1 MDVEKTIAFLLEQ
14 QARSEAQFGARMD
27 RLAEEHIRHRELT
40 GQLIGIMSQ
49 LGTEQRKLAASHRKT
64 EEGLRALSDKVD
76 SVTDNMNAL
85 IKVVDGLVRRNGKR
99 KPPKA

>member
-1 MDVEKTIAFLLEQ
+1 MDVDKTIEFLLEQ
-14 QARSEAQFGARMD
+14 QARFDARMD
-27 RLAEEHIRHRELT
+27 RLAKEHTRHRELT

-49 LGTEQRKLAASHRKT
+49 VGAAQRKT
-64 EEGLRALSDKVD
+64 EEKLQVLSGKVETLSDKVD
-76 SVTDNMNAL
+76 SVSDNMNAL